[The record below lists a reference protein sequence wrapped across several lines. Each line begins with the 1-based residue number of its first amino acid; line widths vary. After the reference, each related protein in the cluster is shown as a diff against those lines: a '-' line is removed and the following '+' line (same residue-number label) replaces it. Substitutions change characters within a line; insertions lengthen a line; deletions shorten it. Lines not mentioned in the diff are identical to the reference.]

1 MCQLLTSF
9 YKMFSLFMFQLVEG
23 GGLPD
28 NVYDIWELTGKR
40 REAEYTWDTQR
51 NDNLEMPG
59 RFKPRL
65 RFDRLYIRHSLPKKV
80 QPEYFE
86 LCGLERLKPSRRFCS
101 DHWALLTHLNILS
114 KVPK

>member
-1 MCQLLTSF
+1 MLQ
-9 YKMFSLFMFQLVEG
+9 VAEI

-28 NVYDIWELTGKR
+28 KLYDIWEVTGRR
-40 REAEYTWDTQR
+40 REAEYTWDMQR

-59 RFKPRL
+59 KFKPRL
-65 RFDRLYIRHSLPKKV
+65 RFDRLYMRHSEPKTIH
-80 QPEYFE
+80 PEYFE

-101 DHWALLTHLNILS
+101 DHWALLIHFNILS